1 MIELEGLTVQFGGV
15 RALDNLSV
23 IMSAP
28 VNGIIGP
35 NGAGKTTTMNVIS
48 GFINCSGRIVCG
60 GEDIA
65 RMPSHGR
72 ARWGLRR
79 SFQREQIAN
88 DLTVEDNLRV
98 ISDSLPGGRQEKQ
111 RDIERALTLTG
122 LSGRANVM
130 ADKLN
135 MYERRLTD
143 IARCLVGSPKL
154 VMLDEPCGGLTSDE
168 TKALGALIAQ
178 IHEWTGAMTLVIDHD
193 VDLISAIC
201 AETLVLDFGK
211 RIAFGK
217 TDAVLADPRVQ
228 QAYLGIEEVH

>member
-23 IMSAP
+23 RMSAP
-28 VNGIIGP
+28 INGIIGP

-48 GFINCSGRIVCG
+48 GFIGCNGRIMCDDD
-60 GEDIA
+60 DIA
-65 RMPSHGR
+65 RLPAHAR

-88 DLTVEDNLRV
+88 DLSVEDNLRV
-98 ISDSLPGGRQEKQ
+98 ISDGLPGTVQNK
-111 RDIERALTLTG
+111 RDDVARALELTG
-122 LSGRANVM
+122 LSARAHVM
-130 ADKLN
+130 ADRLN

-168 TKALGALIAQ
+168 TKALGALIAK

-201 AETLVLDFGK
+201 TDTLVLDFGK

-217 TDAVLADPRVQ
+217 TGEVLADPRVQ
-228 QAYLGIEEVH
+228 QAYLGIEELH

>member
-23 IMSAP
+23 TLAAP

-48 GFINCSGRIVCG
+48 GFITCRGRIVCG

-65 RMPSHGR
+65 QMPAHAR

-88 DLTVEDNLRV
+88 DLSVEDNLRV
-98 ISDSLPGGRQEKQ
+98 ISDGLPGTWQEKQ
-111 RDIERALTLTG
+111 RDVARALELCG
-122 LSGRANVM
+122 LSARAQVM
-130 ADKLN
+130 AYKLN

-168 TKALGALIAQ
+168 TKALGRLIAR

-201 AETLVLDFGK
+201 AETLVLDFGR

-217 TDAVLADPRVQ
+217 TAEVLADPRVQ
-228 QAYLGIEEVH
+228 QAYLGIEEAH

>member
-23 IMSAP
+23 TFSAA

-48 GFINCSGRIVCG
+48 GFLSCQGSIRSAGT
-60 GEDIA
+60 DIA
-65 RMPSHGR
+65 ELAAHRR

-79 SFQREQIAN
+79 SFQREQIAD
-88 DLTVEDNLRV
+88 DLTVEDNVRV
-98 ISDSLPGGRQEKQ
+98 IVDTLGLGRAE
-111 RDIERALTLTG
+111 RNADIERALDLTG
-122 LSGRANVM
+122 LTTKARLPASE
-130 ADKLN
+130 LN

-143 IARCLVGSPKL
+143 IARCLVGKPRL

-168 TKALGALIAQ
+168 THAMGALIAR

-201 AETLVLDFGK
+201 QDTLVLDFGR

-217 TDAVLADPRVQ
+217 TAEVLADPRVQ
-228 QAYLGIEEVH
+228 RAYLGIEEVN

>member
-1 MIELEGLTVQFGGV
+1 MIELEGVTVRFGGV

-23 IMSAP
+23 RMSAP

-48 GFINCSGRIVCG
+48 GFIACSGRIVCG
-60 GEDIA
+60 PEDIA
-65 RMPSHGR
+65 RLPAHAR

-98 ISDSLPGGRQEKQ
+98 ISDGLPGNRVEKQ
-111 RDIERALTLTG
+111 RDIERALELCG
-122 LSGRANVM
+122 LSSRARVM

-143 IARCLVGSPKL
+143 IARCLVGSPRL

-168 TKALGALIAQ
+168 TRALGQLIAK
-178 IHEWTGAMTLVIDHD
+178 IHDWTGAMTLVIDHD

-201 AETLVLDFGK
+201 TETLVLDFGK
-211 RIAFGK
+211 QIAFGK
-217 TDAVLADPRVQ
+217 TADVLADPRVQ
-228 QAYLGIEEVH
+228 RAYLGVEEVH